1 MCSKTIVKMQIF
13 PCRISSWRPTGATRE
28 QPAAASSCVCDSVSC
43 CSQVCRVR
51 SAASSNGQYSN
62 ARCAGKAAYNEEM
75 SRSFPGLFYD
85 FVWMDFRLSVDKT
98 AKRLTS
104 TNIAKQK
111 NAINRLAAKGK
122 VARVESTSRST
133 RVVTVAANIC

>member
-1 MCSKTIVKMQIF
+1 MQIF

-111 NAINRLAAKGK
+111 NTINRLAAK
-122 VARVESTSRST
+122 VISHAVSCFFSSLVLLVLRMHVS
-133 RVVTVAANIC
+133 VMTVLL